1 MKYWIKSINAV
12 SYNLT
17 TQSIFDSDP
26 KNISPSIFFIG
37 IVAIEQK

>member
-1 MKYWIKSINAV
+1 MKYWIKTV

-17 TQSIFDSDP
+17 TQSIFDSYP
-26 KNISPSIFFIG
+26 KNISPPIFFIG